1 MKVYKIPPVMFTETE
16 ANALIIA
23 EQLILENKDA
33 SFVKEY
39 IEAINKVKAVLQ
51 INTKEKSIC
60 FQSE

>member
-1 MKVYKIPPVMFTETE
+1 MFTETE